1 MNRLIIVGS
10 PRIDGRSAALGDLL
24 FESCIAECPEDE
36 VSLAPVSTLDIAGC
50 TACNACKAFAE
61 GADPAPYAS
70 CHPEQAGDPSCHPER
85 AGDPSCHPERAQRAE
100 GSPQPSNA
108 PTARSAADAADPAD
122 TPRCIIDDDM
132 QELYPLID
140 DADELIIVAPV
151 FFAGASSQLKALLD
165 RFQPYFWT
173 DARHGAPRPA
183 TLHIIGEGN
192 DPFGYAPL
200 IGTVRSALS
209 VAGFRLERILDW
221 VGKID
226 GSGEIIADADE
237 LPVDFTAPASA
248 LGPFHA
254 ASAPA
259 VHAIPGGKAGNASPC
274 GGKPAFPLADEDA
287 FANVPAARPASTSRA
302 KLNLGANGAERQVI
316 RLDDDG
322 KRIDACQGRKRASE
336 RRDASAKRGT
346 SGTAKPKGKGGAPY
360 GGKPKGGASHGG
372 GPKGNAPRG
381 GNPRGGKPSGSGP
394 RGKRRG

>member
-36 VSLAPVSTLDIAGC
+36 VSLAPVSTLDITGC
-50 TACNACKAFAE
+50 TGCTACKAFAM
-61 GADPAPYAS
+61 GTDPF
-70 CHPEQAGDPSCHPER
+70 
-85 AGDPSCHPERAQRAE
+85 CHPERAQRAE
-100 GSPQPSNA
+100 GSPRPSNA

-173 DARHGAPRPA
+173 DVRHGSPRPA

-200 IGTVRSALS
+200 IGTVCSALS

-226 GSGEIIADADE
+226 ESGEIIADADE
-237 LPVDFTAPASA
+237 LPVGEALCPSASGSARVAVPAASVSPAAAAPAST
-248 LGPFHA
+248 
-254 ASAPA
+254 
-259 VHAIPGGKAGNASPC
+259 VHAIPGGKAGSAAPR
-274 GGKPAFPLADEDA
+274 GGKPASPLADEDA
-287 FANVPAARPASTSRA
+287 FANVPAVRPAFAPRA

-316 RLDDDG
+316 RLDDEG
-322 KRIDACQGRKRASE
+322 KRIDARQGRKRASE

-360 GGKPKGGASHGG
+360 SGKPKGGASHGG

-381 GNPRGGKPSGSGP
+381 GNPRGGKPSGPGP
-394 RGKRRG
+394 KGKRRG